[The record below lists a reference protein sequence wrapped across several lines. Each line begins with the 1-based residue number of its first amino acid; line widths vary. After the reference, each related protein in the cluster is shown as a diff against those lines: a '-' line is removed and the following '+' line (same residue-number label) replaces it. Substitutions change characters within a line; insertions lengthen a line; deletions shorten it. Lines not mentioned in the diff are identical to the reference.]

1 MNAGRAGRAALLLL
15 ALCSGAAGGYAF
27 RASRAGPEETG
38 AASEESREPLVRP
51 AGAPLGIAPRCE
63 QVAYQGPQ
71 TALYSDRPY
80 RTSGVVR
87 ALEGY
92 SFCRSHRHGQEVWL
106 FEVIRPT
113 TLLTL
118 ASRRHELEEAGWK
131 RVDVAVRVEAAG
143 LPLDGLYEHRVE
155 PGLYAIHYGH
165 ARTANPVFWRPAD
178 VRLIARPPPGTTDR

>member
-1 MNAGRAGRAALLLL
+1 MKVGLPSCAGLVLVAIL
-15 ALCSGAAGGYAF
+15 SGAAAGYAF
-27 RASRAGPEETG
+27 RASRAGPDETP
-38 AASEESREPLVRP
+38 ASTGSEASLLWP
-51 AGAPLGIAPRCE
+51 AGAPLAIAPRCE

-106 FEVIRPT
+106 FEVVRAT
-113 TLLTL
+113 TFLTL
-118 ASRRHELEEAGWK
+118 ASERHQLEEAGWK
-131 RVDVAVRVEAAG
+131 RLDVPVRVDAAG
-143 LPLDGLYEHRVE
+143 LPLDGLYERRVD
-155 PGLYAIHYGH
+155 PGRYAIHYGH

-178 VRLIARPPPGTTDR
+178 ARMIAPSGPGQGE